1 LSVCG
6 LFAEGVFSSA
16 LATGADTCCKGG
28 GKRLG
33 GAGLAVLLPAPRL
46 LLDLRAAAC
55 SAFCF
60 ASASACCAIAAQV
73 LSLITFHIANA
84 SAALVNSVNLMFPPL
99 PVFISS
105 NTVVKVIEWE

>member
-1 LSVCG
+1 LCACG

-16 LATGADTCCKGG
+16 LGTGAVTCCKGG

-33 GAGLAVLLPAPRL
+33 GLLLLELRL
-46 LLDLRAAAC
+46 LADLFAAAR

-73 LSLITFHIANA
+73 LSLIIFQSASVSSALAN
-84 SAALVNSVNLMFPPL
+84 SFKRMFYK
-99 PVFISS
+99 FFSS
-105 NTVVKVIEWE
+105 